1 MRLIESVFVEDCNQT
16 VVVNDQD
23 RGRILHDF
31 EDLAVT
37 DLPVHQ
43 DFILAEVDP
52 SEMTAG
58 TDEDAR
64 FVRDHWVVS
73 RVAVADRGDFRMYF
87 RRMNSNL
94 VLLNFLLHDLYL
106 SMIDRWNIGN
116 CLIISD
122 RERDSISYK

>member
-1 MRLIESVFVEDCNQT
+1 MPYFFSRSVELMRLIESVFVEDCNQT

-64 FVRDHWVVS
+64 FVRDH
-73 RVAVADRGDFRMYF
+73 
-87 RRMNSNL
+87 
-94 VLLNFLLHDLYL
+94 
-106 SMIDRWNIGN
+106 
-116 CLIISD
+116 
-122 RERDSISYK
+122 